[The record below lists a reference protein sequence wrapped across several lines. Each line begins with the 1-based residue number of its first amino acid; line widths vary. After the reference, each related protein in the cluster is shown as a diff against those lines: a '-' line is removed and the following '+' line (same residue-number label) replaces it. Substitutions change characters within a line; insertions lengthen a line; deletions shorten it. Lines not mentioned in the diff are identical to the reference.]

1 MRSDWQIQRG
11 LRRLERRPAPVFFM
25 PAGALLAGVVEQP
38 LRDVFPERA
47 VAIQADGIGRL
58 DFHGPLAAAAGDAQ
72 HVALNFGKTSLPR
85 FGPCRPG
92 ARVFED

>member
-1 MRSDWQIQRG
+1 
-11 LRRLERRPAPVFFM
+11 M

-38 LRDVFPERA
+38 LRHVLPDGVG
-47 VAIQADGIGRL
+47 AIQADGIGGL
-58 DFHGPLAAAAGDAQ
+58 DFHGSLAAATGDAE